1 MAKVRKGI
9 GIALKIITRIK
20 DQKQK
25 GIKNKKN
32 CVVRIRIWTGWLYS
46 RIKGPKDQKT

>member
-9 GIALKIITRIK
+9 GNSLKMITRIK

-25 GIKNKKN
+25 GIKNKKMYGKDKEMDG
-32 CVVRIRIWTGWLYS
+32 T
-46 RIKGPKDQKT
+46 KGPKDIKA